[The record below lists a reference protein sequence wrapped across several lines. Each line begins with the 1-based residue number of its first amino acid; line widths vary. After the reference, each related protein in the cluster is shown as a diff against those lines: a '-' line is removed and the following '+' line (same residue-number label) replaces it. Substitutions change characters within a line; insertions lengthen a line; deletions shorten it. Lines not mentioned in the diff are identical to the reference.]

1 MHVLPIAGDDEQ
13 GVVDPDTETEHDRNR
28 GGEVGDGEDVAE
40 EPGQGR
46 AEPDAG
52 EGDPDGQAHGEHRP
66 EGQDE
71 DDDGEGDTE
80 ELGTGHLEFGED
92 LATELDLEPF
102 DLRHQLLELVADLPG
117 LLERGVSGDP
127 DLGVRDLAGFRPLR
141 RDLLRPFRGVGADQ
155 GDPLDLAG
163 LIEELGHG
171 RLDLGVGHP
180 LLGTEDDG
188 SPLATGRRPGEM
200 LLEDV
205 EALSALDVGQGE
217 LGAVGGADHRIG
229 QDATEDQ
236 GGEPSQG
243 NFAPVAKTPTSKPR
257 EQNRLLRWTEAD
269 YR

>member
-13 GVVDPDTETEHDRNR
+13 CVVDPDTKTEHDRNR
-28 GGEVGDGEDVAE
+28 GGEVGDGENVAE

-52 EGDPDGQAHGEHRP
+52 EGDPDGEAHGKDRP

-80 ELGTGHLEFGED
+80 ELRTGHLEFGED
-92 LATELDLEPF
+92 LTTELDLEPF
-102 DLRHQLLELVADLPG
+102 DLRHQLLELITDLPG
-117 LLERGVSGDP
+117 LLERGITGNA
-127 DLGVRDLAGFRPLR
+127 DLGVCDQAGFRALCR
-141 RDLLRPFRGVGADQ
+141 YLLRPFGGVGADQ
-155 GDPLDLAG
+155 CDPLDLAR
-163 LIEELGHG
+163 LIEEIGHG
-171 RLDLGVGHP
+171 RLDLRVGHP
-180 LLGTEDDG
+180 LLGAEDDG
-188 SPLATGRRPGEM
+188 SPFATRRRPSEV

-217 LGAVGGADHRIG
+217 LGAVGGADHGIG

-243 NFAPVAKTPTSKPR
+243 NLAPVAKTPTSKLG
-257 EQNRLLRWTEAD
+257 EQNRLLGEGWRG
-269 YR
+269 

>member
-1 MHVLPIAGDDEQ
+1 MHVLPIASDDEQ

-52 EGDPDGQAHGEHRP
+52 ECDPDGQAHGEHRP

-80 ELGTGHLEFGED
+80 ELRTGHLEFGED

-102 DLRHQLLELVADLPG
+102 DLGHQLLELVADLPG
-117 LLERGVSGDP
+117 LLQRGVTGDP
-127 DLGVRDLAGFRPLR
+127 DLGVCDQARFRALR
-141 RDLLRPFRGVGADQ
+141 RDPLRPFGGVGADQ
-155 GDPLDLAG
+155 GDPLDLAR
-163 LIEELGHG
+163 LIEEIGHR
-171 RLDLGVGHP
+171 RLDFGVGHP
-180 LLGTEDDG
+180 LLGAEDDG
-188 SPLATGRRPGEM
+188 SPFATRRRPGEV

-217 LGAVGGADHRIG
+217 LGAVGGADHGIG
-229 QDATEDQ
+229 QDATKDQ

-243 NFAPVAKTPTSKPR
+243 NLAPVAKTPTSKPR
-257 EQNRLLRWTEAD
+257 EQTD
-269 YR
+269 S